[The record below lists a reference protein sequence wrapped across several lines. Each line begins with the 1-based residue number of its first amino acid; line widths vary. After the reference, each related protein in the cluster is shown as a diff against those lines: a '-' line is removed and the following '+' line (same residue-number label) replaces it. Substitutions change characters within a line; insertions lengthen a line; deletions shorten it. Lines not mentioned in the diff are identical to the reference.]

1 MEENFEQEEIRP
13 LIFNYVFHFI
23 LFVLIFLL
31 HLIITF
37 KLYWVYKIL
46 YKLNLFGTYIGIL
59 YFLFPIFPIIIII
72 WKKFKKKIFQIMKK
86 LTLVFLILSII
97 IGLLISAIVLI
108 NTLYSITYCKECPFS
123 ITIFHLNYIFL
134 EYYNNKQSDDDL
146 KELCKSRRCV
156 LDEINNNDKYSYK
169 YLCNYDPTN
178 ELYEKDKIYKKY
190 SLNGKEITSI
200 NQIICNLVP
209 DSYFSLSL
217 KHNELYNYLMLCN
230 NYIEFYY
237 CERFDKPEKEYEI
250 EYGETCPEE
259 NYLLL
264 SYILCVLIILI
275 DIVITMLPWGV
286 EYISLKRILRLMNVS
301 RRKPNSHNSTQKSSV
316 VTNNE
321 ESFKK
326 SKTEVIIV
334 PSNNEENI
342 ISVNRR
348 KLKIQDDDTINNEEN
363 RKTIQPI
370 KIIQNSERTKI
381 NNSIN
386 VFGKNEENVPTE
398 MNNQNINNNL
408 RNQIEIITPN
418 GNKKK

>member
-1 MEENFEQEEIRP
+1 
-13 LIFNYVFHFI
+13 
-23 LFVLIFLL
+23 
-31 HLIITF
+31 
-37 KLYWVYKIL
+37 
-46 YKLNLFGTYIGIL
+46 
-59 YFLFPIFPIIIII
+59 
-72 WKKFKKKIFQIMKK
+72 MKK

-370 KIIQNSERTKI
+370 KIIQNSERVKI
-381 NNSIN
+381 NSSIN
-386 VFGKNEENVPTE
+386 VFGKNDENIPTE

-408 RNQIEIITPN
+408 RSQIEIMPIN
-418 GNKKK
+418 SKKK

>member
-86 LTLVFLILSII
+86 LTFVFLILSII
-97 IGLLISAIVLI
+97 IGLLISALVLI

-123 ITIFHLNYIFL
+123 ITISHLNYIFL
-134 EYYNNKQSDDDL
+134 EYYTSKQSDDDI
-146 KELCKSRRCV
+146 KEICKSRRCV

-169 YLCNYDPTN
+169 YLCNYDPTT

-200 NQIICNLVP
+200 NQIICSLVP
-209 DSYFSLSL
+209 DSYLSLSL
-217 KHNELYNYLMLCN
+217 KHNELYQYLALCN
-230 NYIEFYY
+230 NFIELYY

-250 EYGETCPEE
+250 EYGESCPEE

-301 RRKPNSHNSTQKSSV
+301 RRKPNSRNSTQKSSV
-316 VTNNE
+316 ITNNQ

-348 KLKIQDDDTINNEEN
+348 KLIIQDNEAINNEEN

-370 KIIQNSERTKI
+370 KIIQNSERVKI
-381 NNSIN
+381 NSSIN
-386 VFGKNEENVPTE
+386 VFGKNDENIPTE

-408 RNQIEIITPN
+408 RSQIEIMPIN
-418 GNKKK
+418 SKKK